1 MDLQHFQ
8 QMIAAG
14 EPLRGDEMIAF
25 MREQSD
31 NTRRLL
37 FDLNNSYHTHEE
49 IVALFSRIT
58 DSKVHESFRMFPPF
72 YTDFGKNIHVGKNVF
87 INSCCHFQDQGGIFI
102 GDGTLIGHS
111 VVLATLNHGF
121 APEDRQNLYH
131 APIRIGKGVWIGA
144 HATIL
149 AGVTIGD
156 DAVIAAGAVVT
167 KDVPSRVIVG
177 GVPAKY
183 IRDIDKNEKQ

>member
-8 QMIAAG
+8 QLIGTG

-37 FDLNNSYHTHEE
+37 FDLNNTYHTPEE
-49 IVALFSRIT
+49 TVALFSRIT
-58 DSKVHESFRMFPPF
+58 DSEVPESFRMFPPF

-87 INSCCHFQDQGGIFI
+87 INSCCQFQDQGGIFI
-102 GDGTLIGHS
+102 SDGALIGHS

-121 APEDRQNLYH
+121 VPEDRQNLYH

-156 DAVIAAGAVVT
+156 NAVIAAGAVVN
-167 KDVPSRVIVG
+167 KDVPSCAVVG
-177 GVPAKY
+177 GVPAKVIKY
-183 IRDIDKNEKQ
+183 IDNIKSK